1 MSQATPEALR
11 EVVRLDISGLSERTV
26 ASRRALLE
34 GPELISPRKQ
44 PVTTRAEF
52 LAAFAAFL
60 AGDEGPFNKL
70 METVP
75 DGERDLVA
83 VATPADLEI
92 IRRVRRRYIARNNQH
107 AIEYYNQFSQ
117 ILMTL
122 VWKKE
127 LVGSPE
133 AKGTE

>member
-1 MSQATPEALR
+1 L
-11 EVVRLDISGLSERTV
+11 

-34 GPELISPRKQ
+34 GPERVSPRKQ
-44 PVTTRAEF
+44 PVTTRSEL
-52 LAAFAAFL
+52 LAAFSAFL

-83 VATPADLEI
+83 VSTPADLEI
-92 IRRVRRRYIARNNQH
+92 IRKVRRRTIARNNQH
-107 AIEYYNQFSQ
+107 SIEYYNQFSQ

-122 VWKKE
+122 VWKQE
-127 LVGSPE
+127 LVKAP
-133 AKGTE
+133 AK